1 MEHYF
6 RWVQS
11 TRASAYFYEN
21 ALFQEV
27 LIISN
32 EEVIV
37 QNQFIFSLMRQE
49 KNITHIMLNF
59 YYTLCVFKWFNF
71 I

>member
-1 MEHYF
+1 M
-6 RWVQS
+6 
-11 TRASAYFYEN
+11 TAFYEN

-27 LIISN
+27 LINSN

-59 YYTLCVFKWFNF
+59 YYTLCVFKWFNS